1 MKKRPIILGA
11 LIAAGVVAIA
21 GLAGSGGPTASGN
34 ASTNPEAGPL
44 PEGVTVVT
52 KQVYH
57 DAFATFQ
64 ACMNDGGAS
73 LAGTR
78 LERGVYDFS
87 ILGRDMLVYEKCYV
101 DFAPVDF
108 RWQIAH
114 SYDSETFDGYRACLT
129 DRGIEPGADADAI
142 LAQIEQNGIDPRSCF
157 EVATNG

>member
-11 LIAAGVVAIA
+11 LIAAGGVAAIA
-21 GLAGSGGPTASGN
+21 GLAGFGGPTASGN
-34 ASTNPEAGPL
+34 APTNPEAGPL

-52 KQVYH
+52 KQVYD

-78 LERGVYDFS
+78 LGRGVYDFS
-87 ILGRDMLVYEKCYV
+87 ILGRGMLVYEKCYV

-108 RWQIAH
+108 RWQI
-114 SYDSETFDGYRACLT
+114 
-129 DRGIEPGADADAI
+129 
-142 LAQIEQNGIDPRSCF
+142 
-157 EVATNG
+157 VATNG